1 MTMTAHG
8 MSSSAQA
15 AVGIV
20 QVPRG
25 AHYPSDVLAGVV
37 VGVVAEAVVH
47 RPFPALTAT
56 PDR

>member
-1 MTMTAHG
+1 

-25 AHYPSDVLAGVV
+25 AHYPIDVLAGVV
-37 VGVVAEAVVH
+37 IGAAAEAIVH
-47 RPFPALTAT
+47 RLSPLLAAT

>member
-37 VGVVAEAVVH
+37 IGAAAEAIVH
-47 RPFPALTAT
+47 RLSPLLAAT